1 MVLAAIFFG
10 LLGAVGFGL
19 SDFWG
24 AKVAKRFGGFATSI
38 LIICIAAIF
47 YCLVYAL
54 FLSSHANFD
63 RLALLYATASGVAF
77 AAANIAF
84 YKALEYGPVNI
95 VSPLGSLYP
104 LVTLALLVAAFGSA
118 VSGVQAVGALVVVGG
133 AAVASGLL
141 DKGTG
146 KRRIGRGPL
155 LGLIAAVA
163 WGLAFAFLAQSIG
176 RIGWEFPTLVE
187 LVVEAIVLLLT
198 APLLTRIEPGLYRQL
213 LKGLRSPIVW
223 VAGLLVELA
232 FWSITF
238 GLDYASDYTAVI
250 VAVSA
255 CYPAL
260 TAFLAI
266 RHLKEDFHPLALI
279 GAFVAVSGIVIL
291 SLG

>member
-1 MVLAAIFFG
+1 MVFAAILFGLLAAISFG
-10 LLGAVGFGL
+10 F
-19 SDFWG
+19 SDFWA
-24 AKVAKRFGGFATSI
+24 AKVAKRFGGYATSI
-38 LIICIAAIF
+38 LVICVALLC
-47 YCLVYAL
+47 YGLLYVL
-54 FLSSHANFD
+54 FLSSYTDFD
-63 RLALLYATASGVAF
+63 RAALLYAAASGLAF
-77 AAANIAF
+77 AVGSVVF

-104 LVTLALLVAAFGSA
+104 LITLALLVAAFGSA
-118 VSGVQAVGALVVVGG
+118 ISGLQGLGAIVVVGG

-141 DKGTG
+141 DKSSG
-146 KRRIGRGPL
+146 KRRIGKGPL
-155 LGLIAAVA
+155 FGLIAAVA
-163 WGLAFAFLAQSIG
+163 WGFAFAFIAQSIN
-176 RIGWEFPTLVE
+176 RIGWQFPTLIE
-187 LVVEAIVLLLT
+187 LAVEAVALLLL
-198 APLLTRIEPGLYRQL
+198 APLLNRLEPGLYPKL

-223 VAGLLVELA
+223 VAGLLIELA

-266 RHLKEDFHPLALI
+266 RHLKEDFQFFSLM
-279 GAFVAVSGIVIL
+279 GAFVAVFGIIIL